1 MVIRNDEAEQPK
13 KTLLKK
19 PKEEKVEEPERETSD
34 IPMIPNYLDLILGEL
49 NANRVATEKL
59 VKLLEDQ

>member
-1 MVIRNDEAEQPK
+1 MVIRQEEKEQPK

-19 PKEEKVEEPERETSD
+19 KTDEPVEEPEAESND
-34 IPMIPNYLDLILGEL
+34 IPMIPNYQDLILGEL
-49 NANRVATEKL
+49 NANRIATEKL